1 MTAPRRSSR
10 SRQKSADEHQVSAS
24 LPDRRVAFPRVKATP
39 EKQMRKL
46 IDVAEQ
52 ALSERLYQIRTDRG
66 LTQTELSAMA
76 GVDRKTINR
85 IENGHFSPSIDTLI
99 RLSIVL
105 KVPVAKLVS

>member
-1 MTAPRRSSR
+1 MTAARRPSR
-10 SRQKSADEHQVSAS
+10 SRKNPAGEREVSTPSSARQVAS
-24 LPDRRVAFPRVKATP
+24 PRVKATP

-46 IDVAEQ
+46 IDDAEQ
-52 ALSERLYQIRTDRG
+52 ALSEKLYEIRTDRG
-66 LTQTELSAMA
+66 LTQTELSSMA